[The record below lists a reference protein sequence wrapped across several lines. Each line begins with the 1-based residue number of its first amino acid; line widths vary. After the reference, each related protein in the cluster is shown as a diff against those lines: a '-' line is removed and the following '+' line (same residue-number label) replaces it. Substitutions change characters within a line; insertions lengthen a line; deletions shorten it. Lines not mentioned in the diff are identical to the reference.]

1 MSAMVSSV
9 MAYHFIKLLLLS
21 FQIWCIWNSHTNFT
35 PRFTFSKINMQFRQD
50 FLTCV
55 VYLARCTCS
64 DYAAFDGLAT
74 ICLSNIHYQRLH
86 KGKMWHRPLN
96 DHPLG
101 ASACVLGKLVVSKYI
116 HIITLDTMWNMRGLW
131 NAKLTYI
138 QIFIPIFKYLD
149 LGTNHLYLSS
159 NHLYLASNHLY
170 LGTNDLKIGI
180 NDLYLG
186 PNDLYLSSNATICT

>member
-1 MSAMVSSV
+1 MCRFIYSPSQCTFVSGIVSGV
-9 MAYHFIKLLLLS
+9 FI
-21 FQIWCIWNSHTNFT
+21 
-35 PRFTFSKINMQFRQD
+35 
-50 FLTCV
+50 
-55 VYLARCTCS
+55 
-64 DYAAFDGLAT
+64 
-74 ICLSNIHYQRLH
+74 
-86 KGKMWHRPLN
+86 
-96 DHPLG
+96 
-101 ASACVLGKLVVSKYI
+101 
-116 HIITLDTMWNMRGLW
+116 W

-186 PNDLYLSSNATICT
+186 PNDLYLSQNATICT